1 MKKAS
6 KRLGELE
13 TQFFAYTQLRKK
25 STVSTGNLVS
35 NLAITEAQER
45 KLLFQLC
52 RSGLIARLKRGLYLV
67 PPRIPA
73 GGKWGPDEFLI
84 LSELMKALGGRYQ
97 VCGPT
102 AFHFYGF
109 DEQIPNR
116 VYVYNNKIYGDRNIG
131 GTSFTFIKT
140 SDERLGGV
148 YAFKTPEGVEAV
160 LSSKSRTLVDAVYD
174 WSRFN
179 TIPRSYNWI
188 RSVLA
193 TEGKLLKE
201 LIEMTLKY
209 GNQGTIR
216 RIGYLL
222 ETMGIQKRWLNRL
235 RGRLSLSSSLIPWI
249 PGISARGKIV
259 KKWGLIVNEP

>member
-1 MKKAS
+1 M
-6 KRLGELE
+6 GELE

-25 STVSTGNLVS
+25 STVGTGDLVS
-35 NLAITEAQER
+35 NLAITGAQER

-52 RSGLIARLKRGLYLV
+52 RAGLIARLKRGLYLV

-73 GGKWGPDEFLI
+73 GGRWGPDEFLI
-84 LSELMKALGGRYQ
+84 LSELMKSLEGGYQ

-116 VYVYNNKIYGDRNIG
+116 VYVYNNRIYGDRDIG
-131 GTSFTFIKT
+131 GTSFTFIRT

-148 YAFKTPEGVEAV
+148 YTFKTPEGVEAV
-160 LSSKSRTLVDAVYD
+160 LSSKTRTLVDAVYD

-188 RSVLA
+188 RSVLS
-193 TEGKLLKE
+193 TERNLLKDF
-201 LIEMTLKY
+201 IENTLKY
-209 GNQGTIR
+209 ANQGTIR

-222 ETMGIQKRWLNRL
+222 ETMSFQKRWLNRL
-235 RGRLSLSSSLIPWI
+235 RERLSVSSSLIPWI
-249 PGISARGKIV
+249 PGIPARGKIV
-259 KKWGLIVNEP
+259 KEWGLIVNGP